1 MRDSYTTVRRS
12 AQSEIKVQ
20 ASRFIARVEPVR
32 DPGEAREALASL
44 RKEYFDAT
52 HHASAYRLG
61 VDGAEARAQD
71 DGEPSGTAGRPILAA
86 LERAGL
92 TDVMVVVIRYFG
104 GTKLGTGGLAR
115 AYGEAAAAALRE
127 AELVERFVT
136 GAIRASFP
144 HAQVSNVM
152 RSVARL
158 GARVVETS
166 YDEEVHLQLEIRL
179 SKLEELT
186 RALTENTSGNIRM
199 SPLVPKGGAPEAPPS
214 G

>member
-1 MRDSYTTVRRS
+1 MRDSYTTLRGPSR
-12 AQSEIKVQ
+12 AEIKVQ
-20 ASRFIARVEPVR
+20 ASRFIARLEPVR
-32 DPGEAREALASL
+32 DAAEAREVLARL

-61 VDGAEARAQD
+61 VGGADARAQD

-86 LERAGL
+86 LERSGL
-92 TDVMVVVIRYFG
+92 TNVIAVVIRYFG

-115 AYGEAAAAALRE
+115 AYGEAAEAALRE
-127 AELVERFVT
+127 ADVVERFVT

-158 GARVVETS
+158 GARVVDTS

-186 RALTENTSGNIRM
+186 RALRENTSGNIRM
-199 SPLVPKGGAPEAPPS
+199 LPLEGQGGASAAPLTD
-214 G
+214 